1 MPLNFRFE
9 LHIYRLDIPA
19 KAVIIPFEPKATTD
33 MEFLESLYNFTLKWV
48 KEFSTIQ
55 GGLQLGT
62 VVTCGVL
69 AALTHRHWQRFITR
83 LAGDLEEK
91 GFIRFL
97 LRATNRIA
105 FPMSMLLYLIITRF
119 LLDQFG
125 INTAVL
131 DIFTPLLLSLAGIR
145 LGVYVLRSGFAPS
158 PALRAWENVFSLSV
172 WAVLALHLLGW
183 LPDVTKAMDEF
194 AFTFGETRFS
204 VLSLIELT
212 LSIIVFIVLATWVT
226 RFIEARAKRSRYLN
240 PSMRVVLTKTSKF
253 VVYGLAILFALKAVG
268 IDFTAFAVFSG
279 AVGVGIGFG
288 LQKIFS
294 NFISGFILI
303 FDRSIKPGDVIT
315 IGQRFGWV
323 QELNARYVVVRDRDG
338 VEALIPN
345 ENLITTE
352 VTNWSYSDRSVRQ
365 RLPVSISYADDPE
378 LAMRLMVES
387 AIEHPRALQSPE
399 PVARLLRFGDNG
411 IELELRIWIQDPEN
425 GVANVTSDINLAFWK
440 RFKEHGITIPFPQRD
455 VHMIENPVSS

>member
-1 MPLNFRFE
+1 ME
-9 LHIYRLDIPA
+9 L
-19 KAVIIPFEPKATTD
+19 
-33 MEFLESLYNFTLKWV
+33 LETLYYFALKWI

-55 GGLQLGT
+55 GGLQLVT
-62 VVTCGVL
+62 VLGCGAL
-69 AALTHRHWQRFITR
+69 AALTHNRWQQFITR
-83 LAGDLEEK
+83 LVGDLEQQ
-91 GFIRFL
+91 GFVRFM

-105 FPMSMLLYLIITRF
+105 FPMSMLLYLILTRF

-131 DIFTPLLLSLAGIR
+131 DIFTPLLLSLAGIK
-145 LGVYVLRSGFAPS
+145 LGVYILRAGFTPS
-158 PALRAWENVFSLSV
+158 PALRAWENVFSLLV
-172 WAVLALHLLGW
+172 WGVLALHLLGW
-183 LPDVTKAMDEF
+183 LPDVIKAMDEF
-194 AFTFGETRFS
+194 AFTFGETRIS
-204 VLSLIELT
+204 VLSLIQLT
-212 LSIIVFIVLATWVT
+212 TSIIIFIVLANWLT
-226 RFIEARAKRSRYLN
+226 RLIESRTRRSQYLN

-253 VVYGLAILFALKAVG
+253 VIYGLAILFALKAVG

-315 IGQRFGWV
+315 IGNRFGWV

-365 RLPVSISYADDPE
+365 RLPVSISYHDDPE
-378 LAMRLMVES
+378 LAMKLMVDS
-387 AIEHPRALQSPE
+387 ALEQPRVLMTPE

-411 IELELRIWIQDPEN
+411 IELELRIWIEDPEN
-425 GVANVTSDINLAFWK
+425 GIANVVSDINLAFWK
-440 RFKEHGITIPFPQRD
+440 KFKEHGITIPFPQRD
-455 VHMIENPVSS
+455 VHILDSPEPGKQDFSIAE

>member
-1 MPLNFRFE
+1 MEKLENLYKLALE
-9 LHIYRLDIPA
+9 LG
-19 KAVIIPFEPKATTD
+19 KQ
-33 MEFLESLYNFTLKWV
+33 
-48 KEFSTIQ
+48 FSTIQ
-55 GGLQLGT
+55 GGLQIGT
-62 VVTCGVL
+62 VVVCAVL
-69 AALTHRHWQRFITR
+69 AALTHKHWQRFITR
-83 LAGDLEEK
+83 LAGDLEQK
-91 GFIRFL
+91 GFMRFL

-105 FPMSMLLYLIITRF
+105 FPMSMLLYLILTRF
-119 LLDQFG
+119 VLGQFG
-125 INTAVL
+125 VNTAVL
-131 DIFTPLLLSLAGIR
+131 DIFTPLLLSLAGIK
-145 LGVYVLRSGFAPS
+145 LGVYVLRSGFTPS
-158 PALRAWENVFSLSV
+158 PALRAWENVFSLTV
-172 WAVLALHLLGW
+172 WGVLALHLLGW
-183 LPDVTKAMDEF
+183 LPDVITAMDEF
-194 AFTFGETRFS
+194 GFTLGETRFS
-204 VLSLIELT
+204 ILSLIKLT
-212 LSIIVFIVLATWVT
+212 LSIIIFIVLATWLT
-226 RFIEARAKRSRYLN
+226 RFIESRTRRSKYLN

-253 VVYGLAILFALKAVG
+253 VVYGLAVIFALNVVG

-315 IGQRFGWV
+315 IGNRFGWV

-352 VTNWSYSDRSVRQ
+352 VTNWSYSDRAVRQ

-387 AIEHPRALQSPE
+387 ASEHPRVLKSPE

-411 IELELRIWIQDPEN
+411 IELELRIWILDPEN
-425 GVANVTSDINLAFWK
+425 GIANVTSDINLGFWK
-440 RFKEHGITIPFPQRD
+440 SFKENGITIPFPQRD
-455 VHMIENPVSS
+455 VHIQQQADSA

>member
-1 MPLNFRFE
+1 ME
-9 LHIYRLDIPA
+9 L
-19 KAVIIPFEPKATTD
+19 
-33 MEFLESLYNFTLKWV
+33 LETLYNFALKWI

-62 VVTCGVL
+62 VLVCGAL
-69 AALTHRHWQRFITR
+69 AALTHKHWQNFITR
-83 LAGDLEEK
+83 LVGSLEKK
-91 GFIRFL
+91 GFIRFM

-105 FPMSMLLYLIITRF
+105 FPMSMLLYLILTRF

-125 INTAVL
+125 VNTAVL
-131 DIFTPLLLSLAGIR
+131 DIFTPLLLSLAGIK
-145 LGVYVLRSGFAPS
+145 LGVYILRAGFTPS

-172 WAVLALHLLGW
+172 WSILAVHLLGW
-183 LPDVTKAMDEF
+183 LPDIVKAMDEF
-194 AFTFGETRFS
+194 AFTFGETRIS
-204 VLSLIELT
+204 VLSFFQLT
-212 LSIIVFIVLATWVT
+212 VSIIIFIVLANWLT
-226 RFIEARAKRSRYLN
+226 RFIEARTRRSQYLN

-253 VVYGLAILFALKAVG
+253 VIYGLAILFALKAVG

-303 FDRSIKPGDVIT
+303 FDRSIRPGDVIT
-315 IGQRFGWV
+315 IGNRFGWV

-345 ENLITTE
+345 ENLITSE

-365 RLPVSISYADDPE
+365 RLPVSISYHDDPE
-378 LAMRLMVES
+378 LAMKLMVES
-387 AIEHPRALQSPE
+387 AEEHPRALKSPE

-411 IELELRIWIQDPEN
+411 IELELRIWIIDPEN
-425 GVANVTSDINLAFWK
+425 GIANVTSDINLAFWK
-440 RFKEHGITIPFPQRD
+440 RFKEHNITIPFPQRD
-455 VHMIENPVSS
+455 VHLLDNTVPD

>member
-1 MPLNFRFE
+1 ME
-9 LHIYRLDIPA
+9 L
-19 KAVIIPFEPKATTD
+19 
-33 MEFLESLYNFTLKWV
+33 LEQLYQFALKWI

-62 VVTCGVL
+62 VLFCGAL
-69 AALTHRHWQRFITR
+69 AALTHKHWQRFITR
-83 LAGDLEEK
+83 LVGNLEQQ

-105 FPMSMLLYLIITRF
+105 FPMSMLLYLILTRF
-119 LLDQFG
+119 ILGQFE

-131 DIFTPLLLSLAGIR
+131 DIFTPLLLSLAGIK
-145 LGVYVLRSGFAPS
+145 LGVYILRSGFSPS
-158 PALRAWENVFSLSV
+158 PALRAWENVFSLVV
-172 WAVLALHLLGW
+172 WSVLALHLLGW
-183 LPDVTKAMDEF
+183 LPDVIKAMDEF
-194 AFTFGETRFS
+194 AFTFGETRIS
-204 VLSLIELT
+204 VLSFIQLT
-212 LSIIVFIVLATWVT
+212 ISIIVFIVIATWLV
-226 RFIEARAKRSRYLN
+226 RFIESRARRSQYLN

-253 VVYGLAILFALKAVG
+253 VVYGLAILFALRAVG

-315 IGQRFGWV
+315 IGNRFGWV

-365 RLPVSISYADDPE
+365 RLPVSISYNDDPE
-378 LAMRLMVES
+378 LAMQLMSDS
-387 AIEHPRALQSPE
+387 AHEHPRVLNDPE
-399 PVARLLRFGDNG
+399 PVARLMRFGDNG
-411 IELELRIWIQDPEN
+411 IELELRVWIQDPEN
-425 GVANVTSDINLAFWK
+425 GIANVTSDINLAFWT
-440 RFKEHGITIPFPQRD
+440 RFKENGITIPFPQRD
-455 VHMIENPVSS
+455 LHLQKVPEQLLPESS

>member
-1 MPLNFRFE
+1 ME
-9 LHIYRLDIPA
+9 L
-19 KAVIIPFEPKATTD
+19 
-33 MEFLESLYNFTLKWV
+33 LETLYIFALKWI

-62 VVTCGVL
+62 VLLCGAL
-69 AALTHRHWQRFITR
+69 AALTHKHWQNFITR
-83 LAGDLEEK
+83 LVGSLEKK

-105 FPMSMLLYLIITRF
+105 FPMSMLLYLILTRF
-119 LLDQFG
+119 LLDQFEV
-125 INTAVL
+125 NTAVL
-131 DIFTPLLLSLAGIR
+131 DIFTPLLLSLAGIK
-145 LGVYVLRSGFAPS
+145 LGVYILRAGFTPS

-172 WAVLALHLLGW
+172 WSVLALHLLGW
-183 LPDVTKAMDEF
+183 LPDVVKAMDEF
-194 AFTFGETRFS
+194 AFTFGETRIS
-204 VLSLIELT
+204 VLSFFQLT
-212 LSIIVFIVLATWVT
+212 VSIVIFIVLANWLT
-226 RFIEARAKRSRYLN
+226 RFIESRTRRSQYLN

-253 VVYGLAILFALKAVG
+253 VIYGLAILFALKAVG

-303 FDRSIKPGDVIT
+303 FDRSIRPGDVIT
-315 IGQRFGWV
+315 IGTRFGWV

-338 VEALIPN
+338 VESLIPN
-345 ENLITTE
+345 ENLITSE

-365 RLPVSISYADDPE
+365 RLPVAISYNDDPE
-378 LAMRLMVES
+378 LAMKLMVE
-387 AIEHPRALQSPE
+387 AAENHPRVLKSPE

-411 IELELRIWIQDPEN
+411 IELELRIWINDPEN

-440 RFKEHGITIPFPQRD
+440 RFKEHNITIPFPQRD
-455 VHMIENPVSS
+455 VHLLNNPLAD

>member
-1 MPLNFRFE
+1 ME
-9 LHIYRLDIPA
+9 LLETIYLFA
-19 KAVIIPFEPKATTD
+19 
-33 MEFLESLYNFTLKWV
+33 LKWI

-55 GGLQLGT
+55 GGLQLVT
-62 VVTCGVL
+62 VVGCGAL
-69 AALTHRHWQRFITR
+69 AALTHKRWQQFITR
-83 LAGDLEEK
+83 LAGDLEQQ
-91 GFIRFL
+91 GFVRFM

-105 FPMSMLLYLIITRF
+105 FPMSMLLYLILTRF

-131 DIFTPLLLSLAGIR
+131 DIFTPLLLSLAGIK
-145 LGVYVLRSGFAPS
+145 LGVYILRTGFTPS
-158 PALRAWENVFSLSV
+158 PALRAWENVFSLLV
-172 WAVLALHLLGW
+172 WGVLALHLLGW
-183 LPDVTKAMDEF
+183 LPDVIKAMDEF
-194 AFTFGETRFS
+194 AFTFGESRFS
-204 VLSLIELT
+204 VLSLIQLT
-212 LSIIVFIVLATWVT
+212 TSIIIFIVLANWLT
-226 RFIEARAKRSRYLN
+226 RLIESRTRRSQYLN

-253 VVYGLAILFALKAVG
+253 VIYGLAILFALKAVG

-315 IGQRFGWV
+315 IGNRFGWV

-345 ENLITTE
+345 ENLITSE

-365 RLPVSISYADDPE
+365 RLPVSISYHDDPE
-378 LAMRLMVES
+378 LAMKLMVDS
-387 AIEHPRALQSPE
+387 ALELPRVLKTPE

-411 IELELRIWIQDPEN
+411 IELELRIWIEDPEN
-425 GVANVTSDINLAFWK
+425 GIANVISDINLGIWK
-440 RFKEHGITIPFPQRD
+440 SFKEHGITIPFPQRD
-455 VHMIENPVSS
+455 VHILDNPESRMQDINVAE

>member
-1 MPLNFRFE
+1 ME
-9 LHIYRLDIPA
+9 L
-19 KAVIIPFEPKATTD
+19 
-33 MEFLESLYNFTLKWV
+33 LETLYNFALKWI

-62 VVTCGVL
+62 VLVCGAL
-69 AALTHRHWQRFITR
+69 AALTHKHWQNFITR
-83 LAGDLEEK
+83 LVGSLEKK
-91 GFIRFL
+91 GFIRFM

-105 FPMSMLLYLIITRF
+105 FPMSMLLYLILTRF
-119 LLDQFG
+119 LLDQFEV
-125 INTAVL
+125 NTAVL
-131 DIFTPLLLSLAGIR
+131 DIFTPLLLSLAGIK
-145 LGVYVLRSGFAPS
+145 LGVYILRAGFTPS

-172 WAVLALHLLGW
+172 WSILAVHLLGW
-183 LPDVTKAMDEF
+183 LPDIVKAMDEF
-194 AFTFGETRFS
+194 AFTFGETRIS
-204 VLSLIELT
+204 VLSFFQLT
-212 LSIIVFIVLATWVT
+212 VSIIIFIVLANWLT
-226 RFIEARAKRSRYLN
+226 RFIEARTRRSQYLN

-253 VVYGLAILFALKAVG
+253 VIYGLAILFALKAVG

-303 FDRSIKPGDVIT
+303 FDRSIRPGDVIT
-315 IGQRFGWV
+315 IGNRFGWV

-345 ENLITTE
+345 ENLITSE

-365 RLPVSISYADDPE
+365 RLPVSISYHDDPE
-378 LAMRLMVES
+378 LAMKLMVES
-387 AIEHPRALQSPE
+387 AEEHPRALKSPE

-411 IELELRIWIQDPEN
+411 IELELRIWIIDPEN
-425 GVANVTSDINLAFWK
+425 GIANVTSDINLAFWK
-440 RFKEHGITIPFPQRD
+440 RFKEHNITIPFPQRD
-455 VHMIENPVSS
+455 VHLLDNTVPD

>member
-1 MPLNFRFE
+1 ME
-9 LHIYRLDIPA
+9 L
-19 KAVIIPFEPKATTD
+19 
-33 MEFLESLYNFTLKWV
+33 LETLYIFALKWI

-62 VVTCGVL
+62 VLLCGAL
-69 AALTHRHWQRFITR
+69 AALTHKHWQNFITR
-83 LAGDLEEK
+83 LVGSLEKK

-105 FPMSMLLYLIITRF
+105 FPMSMLLYLILTRF
-119 LLDQFG
+119 LLDQFEV
-125 INTAVL
+125 NTAVL
-131 DIFTPLLLSLAGIR
+131 DIFTPLLLSLAGIK
-145 LGVYVLRSGFAPS
+145 LGVYILRAGFTPS

-172 WAVLALHLLGW
+172 WSVLALHLLGW
-183 LPDVTKAMDEF
+183 LPDVVKAMDEF
-194 AFTFGETRFS
+194 AFTFGETRIS
-204 VLSLIELT
+204 VLSFFQLT
-212 LSIIVFIVLATWVT
+212 VSIVIFIVLANWLT
-226 RFIEARAKRSRYLN
+226 RFIESRTRRSQYLN

-253 VVYGLAILFALKAVG
+253 VIYGLAILFALKAVG

-303 FDRSIKPGDVIT
+303 FDRSIRPGDVIT
-315 IGQRFGWV
+315 IGTRFGWV

-338 VEALIPN
+338 VESLIPN
-345 ENLITTE
+345 ENLITSE

-365 RLPVSISYADDPE
+365 RLPVSISYSDDPE
-378 LAMRLMVES
+378 LAMKLMQES
-387 AIEHPRALQSPE
+387 AEDHPRVLQSPE

-411 IELELRIWIQDPEN
+411 IELELRIWINDPEN

-440 RFKEHGITIPFPQRD
+440 RFKEHNITIPFPQRD
-455 VHMIENPVSS
+455 VHLLNNPVPD

>member
-1 MPLNFRFE
+1 ME
-9 LHIYRLDIPA
+9 L
-19 KAVIIPFEPKATTD
+19 
-33 MEFLESLYNFTLKWV
+33 LETLYNLLLKWV

-55 GGLQLGT
+55 GGLQIGT
-62 VVTCGVL
+62 VVTCGIL
-69 AALTHRHWQRFITR
+69 AALTHKHWQKFITR
-83 LAGDLEEK
+83 LVGDLEEK
-91 GFIRFL
+91 GFFRFM
-97 LRATNRIA
+97 LRGTNRIA

-119 LLDQFG
+119 TLGKFG
-125 INTAVL
+125 VNTAVL
-131 DIFTPLLLSLAGIR
+131 DILTPLLLSLAGIR
-145 LGVYVLRSGFAPS
+145 LGVYILRSGFSPS
-158 PALRAWENVFSLSV
+158 PALRAWENVFSLTV

-183 LPDVTKAMDEF
+183 LPDVIKAMDEF
-194 AFTFGETRFS
+194 GFSVGETRFS
-204 VLSLIELT
+204 ILSLIKLT
-212 LSIIVFIVLATWVT
+212 VSVIVFIVLAMWLS
-226 RFIEARAKRSRYLN
+226 RFIERRARRSQYMN

-253 VVYGLAILFALKAVG
+253 LVYGLAIVFALNVVG

-315 IGQRFGWV
+315 IGNRFGWV

-352 VTNWSYSDRSVRQ
+352 VTNWSYSDRAVRQ

-378 LAMRLMVES
+378 LAMQLM
-387 AIEHPRALQSPE
+387 AAAANEHPRVLKSPE

-411 IELELRIWIQDPEN
+411 IELELRVWIQDPEN
-425 GVANVTSDINLAFWK
+425 GIANVTSDINLAFWK
-440 RFKEHGITIPFPQRD
+440 RFKEQEITIPFPQRD
-455 VHMIENPVSS
+455 LHMIERPVTS